1 MARYELNH
9 ARPVYGEG
17 MRTETQTRAR
27 KDAAEYLLRRMVRQ
41 ELVAGYAG
49 LDTQWGWTLCRS
61 AARLAGDI
69 MAGVPIGWSAT
80 LASDHPMHGGESITI
95 RRVA

>member
-1 MARYELNH
+1 MARYEIRH
-9 ARPVYGEG
+9 TMHHYGVG
-17 MRTETQTRAR
+17 QQTDTLTRAR
-27 KDAAEYLLRRMVRQ
+27 KDAAEYLFRRMVRE

-61 AARLAGDI
+61 AARVASDI
-69 MAGVPIGWSAT
+69 MAGVPIGWGAT
-80 LASDHPMHGGESITI
+80 LASNHPMHQGESIEI